1 MVSFL
6 NLKNIFNVLLLV
18 WVISIPFKNAIYQ
31 GSTIF
36 LIIFFLVY
44 VIKNKDYDNL
54 KILFYKYKDLFIAFS
69 LIILSMTIS
78 NILNDVSKTDAWH
91 LEFSYIYRYAFIFI
105 VLIYF
110 YSKNFFSK
118 QMLIIFIFIS
128 LGIQGLDGVF
138 QSITG
143 YDIFKHNIGDLTIG
157 LSGATF
163 NRNIFGFFMGIGI
176 LFSFFLIKKD
186 EILNKINLIFLS
198 FFIIFIFSTLFSFS
212 RAVWVSVFLSF
223 ILYFVLNYK
232 RINIKH
238 IIWISIICFSL
249 ILIFLNIDLLQNR
262 FEELLNG
269 QTSYRDII
277 WINTTNLIKEKMF
290 FGWGIDTWGIYG
302 LKEFAGIH
310 NVTLEILFYM
320 GFFGLF
326 SFIIFLGLII
336 KEIFSIKNYEVLSFI
351 VFMLIIGQFDH
362 SIITGKTYL
371 ATMTILMFFVFM
383 NRIDKKEINK

>member
-1 MVSFL
+1 MVSFF
-6 NLKNIFNVLLLV
+6 NQKNIFNVLLSI
-18 WVISIPFKNAIYQ
+18 WVISIPFKNALYQ

-54 KILFYKYKDLFIAFS
+54 KILFYKYKDLFIAFF

-78 NILNDVSKTDAWH
+78 NILNDVSKTEAWH
-91 LEFSYIYRYAFIFI
+91 LEFSYIYRYAFVFI

-143 YDIFKHNIGDLTIG
+143 YDIFKHNIGDLSEG

-176 LFSFFLIKKD
+176 LLSFFLIKKD
-186 EILNKINLIFLS
+186 DILNKINLIFIS
-198 FFIIFIFSTLFSFS
+198 FFVIFIFSTLFSFS
-212 RAVWVSVFLSF
+212 RAVWVSIFISF
-223 ILYFVLNYK
+223 ILYFILNYK
-232 RINIKH
+232 KINIKH
-238 IIWISIICFSL
+238 IIGISIICISL

-262 FEELLNG
+262 FEQLLYAK
-269 QTSYRDII
+269 TSHRDTI
-277 WINTTNLIKEKMF
+277 WINTITLIKEKLF
-290 FGWGIDTWGIYG
+290 FGWGLDTWESYG

-310 NVTLEILFYM
+310 NITLEILFYM

-326 SFIIFLGLII
+326 SFLIFLGLII
-336 KEIFSIKNYEVLSFI
+336 KEIFSIKNYKILSFI
-351 VFMLIIGQFDH
+351 IFMLIVGQFDH

-383 NRIDKKEINK
+383 NRIDKKEINR

>member
-1 MVSFL
+1 MVSFF
-6 NLKNIFNVLLLV
+6 NLKNIFSVLLLV

-44 VIKNKDYDNL
+44 VIKNRDYENL

-78 NILNDVSKTDAWH
+78 NILNDVSKTEAWH

-105 VLIYF
+105 ILIYF
-110 YSKNFFSK
+110 YSKDFFSK

-143 YDIFKHNIGDLTIG
+143 YDIFKHNIGDLKRG

-163 NRNIFGFFMGIGI
+163 NRNIFGFFMGIGLI
-176 LFSFFLIKKD
+176 LSFFLIKKD
-186 EILNKINLIFLS
+186 EILSKTNLIFLS
-198 FFIIFIFSTLFSFS
+198 FFIIFIFSTLFSYS
-212 RAVWVSVFLSF
+212 RATWVSVFISF
-223 ILYFVLNYK
+223 IFYFMVNYK
-232 RINIKH
+232 KINLKH
-238 IIWISIICFSL
+238 IIGVSMIFIFL
-249 ILIFLNIDLLQNR
+249 IGIFLNIDLLQNR
-262 FEELLNG
+262 FEQLLNVKM
-269 QTSYRDII
+269 THRDTI
-277 WINTTNLIKEKMF
+277 WSNVIDLIKQKLF
-290 FGWGIDTWGIYG
+290 FGWGVDTWAIYG
-302 LKEFAGIH
+302 SNKFAGIH
-310 NVTLEILFYM
+310 NITLEILFYM

-326 SFIIFLGLII
+326 SFLIFLGLVI
-336 KEIFSIKNYEVLSFI
+336 KEIFNIKNHELLVFI
-351 VFMLIIGQFDH
+351 VYMLIIGQFDH
-362 SIITGKTYL
+362 SIIMGKTYL

>member
-1 MVSFL
+1 MVSFF
-6 NLKNIFNVLLLV
+6 NVKNIFNVLLLV

-44 VIKNKDYDNL
+44 VIKNRDYENL

-78 NILNDVSKTDAWH
+78 NILNDVSKTEAWH

-110 YSKNFFSK
+110 YSKDFFSK

-143 YDIFKHNIGDLTIG
+143 YDIFKHNIGNLKRG

-163 NRNIFGFFMGIGI
+163 NRNIFGFFMGIGLI
-176 LFSFFLIKKD
+176 LSFFLIKKD
-186 EILNKINLIFLS
+186 EILSKTNLIFLS
-198 FFIIFIFSTLFSFS
+198 FSIIFIFSTLFSYS
-212 RAVWVSVFLSF
+212 RATWVSVFISF
-223 ILYFVLNYK
+223 ILYFLLNYK
-232 RINIKH
+232 KINVKQ
-238 IIWISIICFSL
+238 IIGITIICIFL
-249 ILIFLNIDLLQNR
+249 IVIFLNIDLLQNR
-262 FEELLNG
+262 FERLVNAK
-269 QTSYRDII
+269 SYRHLI
-277 WINTTNLIKEKMF
+277 WIDTIDLIKQKLF
-290 FGWGIDTWGIYG
+290 FGWGVDTWAIYG
-302 LKEFAGIH
+302 SNKFAGIH
-310 NVTLEILFYM
+310 NITLEILFYM

-336 KEIFSIKNYEVLSFI
+336 KEIFNIKNHELLVFI
-351 VFMLIIGQFDH
+351 VYMLIIGQFDH

>member
-1 MVSFL
+1 MVGF
-6 NLKNIFNVLLLV
+6 FNVLLLV

-44 VIKNKDYDNL
+44 VIKNRDYDNL

-78 NILNDVSKTDAWH
+78 NMLNDVSKTDAWH
-91 LEFSYIYRYAFIFI
+91 LELSYIYRYAFIFI

-110 YSKNFFSK
+110 YSKDFFSK

-143 YDIFKHNIGDLTIG
+143 YDIFKHNIGDLTLG

-186 EILNKINLIFLS
+186 EILSKFNSIFLS

-212 RAVWVSVFLSF
+212 RAAWVSVFISF
-223 ILYFVLNYK
+223 VLYFILNYK
-232 RINIKH
+232 KINIKH
-238 IIWISIICFSL
+238 IIGVSMISIFL
-249 ILIFLNIDLLQNR
+249 IVIFLNIDLLQNR
-262 FEELLNG
+262 FEQLLNG
-269 QTSYRDII
+269 QTSRRDTI
-277 WINTTNLIKEKMF
+277 WINTIDLIKQKLF
-290 FGWGIDTWGIYG
+290 FGWGVDTWQIYG

-310 NVTLEILFYM
+310 NITLEILFYM

-326 SFIIFLGLII
+326 SFLIFLGLII
-336 KEIFSIKNYEVLSFI
+336 KEIFSIKNYELLSFI
-351 VFMLIIGQFDH
+351 IFMLIVGQFDH

-383 NRIDKKEINK
+383 NRIDNKEISK

>member
-78 NILNDVSKTDAWH
+78 NILNDVSKTEAWQ
-91 LEFSYIYRYAFIFI
+91 LELSYIYRYAFIFI

-110 YSKNFFSK
+110 YSKDFFSK
-118 QMLIIFIFIS
+118 QILIIFIFIS

-143 YDIFKHNIGDLTIG
+143 YDIFKHNPGDLSLG

-186 EILNKINLIFLS
+186 EILNKINLIFIS
-198 FFIIFIFSTLFSFS
+198 FFIIFIFSTLFSYS
-212 RAVWVSVFLSF
+212 RATWVAVFASF
-223 ILYFVLNYK
+223 ILYFVINYK
-232 RINIKH
+232 KINVKH
-238 IIWISIICFSL
+238 IIGISIISIVL
-249 ILIFLNIDLLQNR
+249 IVIFLNIDLLQNR

-290 FGWGIDTWGIYG
+290 FGWGVDTWQIYG
-302 LKEFAGIH
+302 LKEFAGVH
-310 NVTLEILFYM
+310 NITLEILFFM

>member
-1 MVSFL
+1 MINFF
-6 NLKNIFNVLLLV
+6 NPKNIFNVLLLV

-44 VIKNKDYDNL
+44 VIKNRDYDNL

-110 YSKNFFSK
+110 YSKDFFSK

-143 YDIFKHNIGDLTIG
+143 YDIFKHNIGDLTLG

-186 EILNKINLIFLS
+186 EILSKFNSIFLS

-212 RAVWVSVFLSF
+212 RAAWVSVFISF
-223 ILYFVLNYK
+223 VLYFILNYK
-232 RINIKH
+232 KINIKH
-238 IIWISIICFSL
+238 IIGVSMISIFL
-249 ILIFLNIDLLQNR
+249 IVIFLNIDLLQNR
-262 FEELLNG
+262 FEQLLNG
-269 QTSYRDII
+269 QTSRRDTI
-277 WINTTNLIKEKMF
+277 WINTIYLIKQKLF
-290 FGWGIDTWGIYG
+290 FGWGVDTWQIYG

-310 NVTLEILFYM
+310 NITLEILFYM

-326 SFIIFLGLII
+326 SFLIFLGLII
-336 KEIFSIKNYEVLSFI
+336 KEIFSIKNYELLSFI
-351 VFMLIIGQFDH
+351 IFMLIVGQFDH

-383 NRIDKKEINK
+383 NRIDNKEISK

>member
-1 MVSFL
+1 MVGF
-6 NLKNIFNVLLLV
+6 FNVLLLV

-44 VIKNKDYDNL
+44 VIKNRDYDNL

-78 NILNDVSKTDAWH
+78 NILNDVSKTDAWN

-105 VLIYF
+105 ILIYF
-110 YSKNFFSK
+110 YSKDFFLK
-118 QMLIIFIFIS
+118 QTLIIFIFIS
-128 LGIQGLDGVF
+128 LGIQGLDGVY

-143 YDIFKHNIGDLTIG
+143 YDIFRHNIGDLSLG

-186 EILNKINLIFLS
+186 EILNKINLIFIS
-198 FFIIFIFSTLFSFS
+198 FFIIFIFSTLFSYS
-212 RAVWVSVFLSF
+212 RATWVAVFASF
-223 ILYFVLNYK
+223 ILYFVVNYK
-232 RINIKH
+232 KINVKH
-238 IIWISIICFSL
+238 IIGISIICIFL

-290 FGWGIDTWGIYG
+290 FGWGVDTWQIYG

-310 NVTLEILFYM
+310 NITLEILFFM

-326 SFIIFLGLII
+326 SFIIFLGLTI

-383 NRIDKKEINK
+383 NRIDKKEINR

>member
-1 MVSFL
+1 MVSFF
-6 NLKNIFNVLLLV
+6 NQKNIFSVLLLV

-44 VIKNKDYDNL
+44 VIKNKDYGNL

-78 NILNDVSKTDAWH
+78 NILNDVSKTEAWH
-91 LEFSYIYRYAFIFI
+91 LEVSYIYRYAFIFI

-110 YSKNFFSK
+110 YSKDFFSK

-128 LGIQGLDGVF
+128 LGIQGLDGVY

-143 YDIFKHNIGDLTIG
+143 YDIFKHNIGDLSLG

-186 EILNKINLIFLS
+186 EILNKINLIFIS

-212 RAVWVSVFLSF
+212 RAVWVSVFISF
-223 ILYFVLNYK
+223 ILYFILNYK

-262 FEELLNG
+262 FEQLLMG
-269 QTSYRDII
+269 DTSLRDTI
-277 WINTTNLIKEKMF
+277 WINTTNLIKEKIF
-290 FGWGIDTWGIYG
+290 FGWGVDTWQIYG

-351 VFMLIIGQFDH
+351 IFMLIIGQFDH
-362 SIITGKTYL
+362 SIISGKTYL

-383 NRIDKKEINK
+383 NRIDKKEITK

>member
-1 MVSFL
+1 MVSFF
-6 NLKNIFNVLLLV
+6 NLKNIFSVLLLV

-44 VIKNKDYDNL
+44 VIKNKDYCNL

-78 NILNDVSKTDAWH
+78 NILNDVSKTEAWH

-105 VLIYF
+105 ILIYF
-110 YSKNFFSK
+110 YSKDFFSK

-128 LGIQGLDGVF
+128 LGIQGLDGVY

-143 YDIFKHNIGDLTIG
+143 YDIFKHNIGDLSLG

-176 LFSFFLIKKD
+176 LFSFFLIKKN
-186 EILNKINLIFLS
+186 EILNKINLIFIS

-212 RAVWVSVFLSF
+212 RAVWVSVFISF
-223 ILYFVLNYK
+223 ILYFILNYK

-262 FEELLNG
+262 FEQLLMG
-269 QTSYRDII
+269 DTSLRDTI
-277 WINTTNLIKEKMF
+277 WINTTNLIKEKIF
-290 FGWGIDTWGIYG
+290 FGWGVDTWQIYG

-336 KEIFSIKNYEVLSFI
+336 KEIFGIKNYEVLSFI
-351 VFMLIIGQFDH
+351 IFMLIIGQFDH
-362 SIITGKTYL
+362 SIISGKTYL

-383 NRIDKKEINK
+383 NRIDKKEITK